1 MAALEKALG
10 AANRYAHQ
18 EYDNLTDTIAG
29 LHRVQ
34 RDQVMLGCGSSEIL
48 RMAAGAFLG
57 AGKKLVIASPT
68 FEAIAHYAE
77 AAGTEI
83 VRAPLNRQHGYD
95 LGAMLAR
102 SNAPGVVYISN
113 PNNPTGVLTPRK
125 DLETFV
131 AKLPANVY
139 VVIDEAYHH
148 YAGASPSYASFIDHP
163 IDDTRVI
170 ATRSFSKIY
179 GMAGMRLGYGIAS
192 IATMTEMRPYQLQF
206 NVNTIAARAAI
217 AALDDNE
224 GVAAAAR
231 RNADDRM
238 DFINRAQTRNY
249 NPIPSHT
256 NFVMMDTELPAA
268 GIIEHFRKNNILVG
282 GPFAPMNTFIRV
294 SLGTP
299 AQMDEFWRVW
309 DLMHIEKSHH

>member
-1 MAALEKALG
+1 
-10 AANRYAHQ
+10 
-18 EYDNLTDTIAG
+18 
-29 LHRVQ
+29 
-34 RDQVMLGCGSSEIL
+34 
-48 RMAAGAFLG
+48 
-57 AGKKLVIASPT
+57 
-68 FEAIAHYAE
+68 
-77 AAGTEI
+77 
-83 VRAPLNRQHGYD
+83 
-95 LGAMLAR
+95 MLAR

-125 DLETFV
+125 DLETFI

-163 IDDTRVI
+163 IDDTRMI

-206 NVNTIAARAAI
+206 SVNTIAARAAI

-231 RNADDRM
+231 RNADDRV

-268 GIIEHFRKNNILVG
+268 GIIEHFRKNSILVG

-309 DLMHIEKSHH
+309 DLMHIEK